1 MASSN
6 SSTSSTDYVSLEQL
20 LDKLR
25 QHLQELSAL
34 QQQELAAV
42 VEHKHEVV
50 AQSSAAKQQHL
61 QAIETLDAQLARHP
75 EVERLKNEPELM
87 KQMKGLKQQLADCQQ
102 QNQVNDQV
110 VKVTLSRI
118 EQLRDTLIRAHHRDS
133 VTYDDKGRIR

>member
-1 MASSN
+1 MASPN
-6 SSTSSTDYVSLEQL
+6 SSNRTTETLEQL

-25 QHLQELSAL
+25 QNLQELARL

-42 VEHKHEVV
+42 VEHQHDVV
-50 AQSSAAKQQHL
+50 AQSTAAKQQLLH
-61 QAIETLDAQLARHP
+61 AIEQLDARLAKHP
-75 EVERLKNEPELM
+75 DVERLKNEPELTE
-87 KQMKGLKQQLADCQQ
+87 QMAGLKQQLADCQQ

-118 EQLRDTLIRAHHRDS
+118 EQLRDTLIRAHNRDS